1 MIEKVKTKKI
11 IAVILIFTILFVVH
25 YYINYEFTHF
35 IHECSGAD
43 CPICHELHIAE
54 TLLNQLGAVILTV
67 ICSFFLIATIRK
79 VAVLFICS
87 FLERTLILDK
97 VRLDD

>member
-1 MIEKVKTKKI
+1 MTNKMKTKKI
-11 IAVILIFTILFVVH
+11 IAILLTLVILFVIH
-25 YYINYEFTHF
+25 YYINFEATHY

-54 TLLNQLGAVILTV
+54 VTLNQLGAIILTV
-67 ICSFFLIATIRK
+67 ICSFFLIATIKK

-87 FLERTLILDK
+87 FQERTLILDK
-97 VRLDD
+97 VRIDD

>member
-1 MIEKVKTKKI
+1 MMKKVKTKKI
-11 IAVILIFTILFVVH
+11 IAIILIIVILFVIH

-54 TLLNQLGAVILTV
+54 TLLNQLGAVILAV
-67 ICSFFLIATIRK
+67 ICSFFLTATMRK
-79 VAVLFICS
+79 VAVLFMCS
-87 FLERTLILDK
+87 FQERTLILDK